1 MTAQEGRAENRGPLT
16 LRLTLPPSTNKLTRN
31 TSAKE
36 RKVFHTKASRKR
48 TAEYNAWLNDTG
60 WLIRAQST
68 PPRLIAG
75 PNYRVTIR
83 LNTRVRGDISN
94 RIKAVEDALVKN
106 GVMVDD
112 RFVFTLHVERWG
124 YVPAGTCVVIVQ
136 TEPEPNR

>member
-16 LRLTLPPSTNKLTRN
+16 LRLAMPPSTNKLTRN

-36 RKVFHTKASRKR
+36 REVFRTKRPRKR
-48 TAEYNAWLNDTG
+48 TDEYNSWLNDTG
-60 WLIRAQST
+60 WSIRAQST

-83 LNTRVRGDISN
+83 LNTRVLGDISN